1 MAERQQPDPEMMQLI
16 MAALQAGAGGG
27 PAPQPPR
34 IPVGPAQPVEQG
46 FDPIGT
52 AGGGIE
58 ELIAAIMGGAAQGP
72 AGPAGPAPA
81 VPPPPPPPG
90 IIEMLMYMLSGGP
103 PSQDFLLDTPS
114 AQTARRG

>member
-72 AGPAGPAPA
+72 
-81 VPPPPPPPG
+81 PPPPPPPG